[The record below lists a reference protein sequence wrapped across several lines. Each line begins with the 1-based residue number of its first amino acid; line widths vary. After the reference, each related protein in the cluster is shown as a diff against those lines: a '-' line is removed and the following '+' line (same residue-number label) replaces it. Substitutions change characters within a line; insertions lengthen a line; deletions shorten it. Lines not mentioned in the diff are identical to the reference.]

1 MKQSTIARPVAWEG
15 LGLHSGVP
23 VRVGLVPAPPDSG
36 IVFVRSSTGEE
47 PGVEIPACHRHLRAS
62 SRATTLGANPDL
74 ATATGEGGRE
84 ARVSMVEH
92 LLATLYALDID
103 NVRIR
108 VDAPELPAMDGSALP
123 LVDRVKAAGRE
134 LLGVDRVA
142 ITLKEPVEIRD
153 GDRWIRAEP
162 ARSLGVSYS
171 IDFDHPL
178 IGRQSLEVPEFDAE
192 YFARE
197 LAAARTFGFVHEV
210 EALRI
215 AGLAHGC
222 SLENTLV
229 LDDDQILNEGGLRF
243 RDEFVRH
250 KVIDLLGDLA
260 LLGAPLH
267 AHVSVEKG
275 GHSLH
280 HRLVRAIAETGS

>member
-1 MKQSTIARPVAWEG
+1 MKQSTIARPAAWDG

-23 VRVGLVPAPPDSG
+23 VRVGLAPAPPNSG
-36 IVFVRSSTGEE
+36 LVFVRSRSG
-47 PGVEIPACHRHLRAS
+47 GDAGIEIPASHHCLRAS
-62 SRATTLGANPDL
+62 SRATTLGVNGAGASGDD
-74 ATATGEGGRE
+74 
-84 ARVSMVEH
+84 ARAAQVSTVEH
-92 LLATLYALDID
+92 LLATLYAFDID
-103 NVRIR
+103 NVRIQ
-108 VDAPELPAMDGSALP
+108 VDGPELPAMDGSALP
-123 LVDRVKAAGRE
+123 LVDRVKSAGRE
-134 LLGVDRVA
+134 LLGADRAA
-142 ITLKEPVEIRD
+142 IRLKKPVEIRE

-162 ARSLGVSYS
+162 ADCLQLTYS
-171 IDFDHPL
+171 IDFNHPL
-178 IGRQSLEVPEFDAE
+178 IGRQTFEIPDVSAA

-197 LAAARTFGFVHEV
+197 LAGARTFGFVHEV

-215 AGLAHGC
+215 AGLARGG

-260 LLGAPLH
+260 LLGAPLR

-280 HRLVRAIAETGS
+280 HRLVRAIAEAVA